1 MVGGP
6 KYFVSSEYEKQWILN
21 AINNKNEIRL
31 GICLK
36 ENDELIGLC
45 SIIDIDWINR
55 SAQSSS
61 MIGEKKYRGKG
72 YGTEAQLLLLQY
84 AFYERGFERIWAV
97 VLEKNIGS
105 IKMHEKCG
113 YKMEG
118 VLRNSVFKN
127 GKFQK
132 QIIMSILREE
142 FDIIAQE
149 KNLIY
154 E

>member
-1 MVGGP
+1 MNNFRVYLRALEPDDYKVTIKWRNDDETWSMVGGP

-72 YGTEAQLLLLQY
+72 YGTNQIIIAICFLR
-84 AFYERGFERIWAV
+84 RGFERIWAKI
-97 VLEKNIGS
+97 LEK
-105 IKMHEKCG
+105 
-113 YKMEG
+113 
-118 VLRNSVFKN
+118 
-127 GKFQK
+127 
-132 QIIMSILREE
+132 ILV
-142 FDIIAQE
+142 Q
-149 KNLIY
+149 
-154 E
+154 